1 MKQSSNAELDMLL
14 GKKNVRLK
22 MKQLAIDSIIDQLEQ
37 FINYLKN
44 GDLLI
49 EDIEFLRN
57 EIDDKLDVLYDIIE
71 DEEDDF

>member
-1 MKQSSNAELDMLL
+1 
-14 GKKNVRLK
+14 

-71 DEEDDF
+71 DDDF

>member
-71 DEEDDF
+71 DDDF